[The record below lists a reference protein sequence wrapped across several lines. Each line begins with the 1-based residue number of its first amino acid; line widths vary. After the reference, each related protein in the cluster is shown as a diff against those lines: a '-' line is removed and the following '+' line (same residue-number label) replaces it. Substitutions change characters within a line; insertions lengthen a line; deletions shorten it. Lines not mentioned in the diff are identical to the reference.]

1 MATVRYNFTWLKI
14 FSLTHSPH
22 NASHVDVVHLYWVNP
37 INSLSNDLQAK
48 QNILPYSLDK
58 VLAFRKN
65 HLQQPVYQCW
75 CNQIGRSATVF
86 GQMSE
91 IQLGIG
97 NSAKKYFL
105 CVLCEIEKAP
115 VHWHKVGL
123 AIGPVWTCKVGSNI
137 YKHDR
142 PNTCIWCGP
151 AKQDQIFINMMID
164 DNIWL
169 KHYLELNEELSGP
182 VPAGMTSQTWQE

>member
-1 MATVRYNFTWLKI
+1 MFQKSFSIYMATVRYNFTWLKI

-37 INSLSNDLQAK
+37 INSLRNDLQAQ

-91 IQLGIG
+91 IQLLCKHG
-97 NSAKKYFL
+97 NWELGKGNK
-105 CVLCEIEKAP
+105 
-115 VHWHKVGL
+115 
-123 AIGPVWTCKVGSNI
+123 
-137 YKHDR
+137 
-142 PNTCIWCGP
+142 
-151 AKQDQIFINMMID
+151 IF
-164 DNIWL
+164 
-169 KHYLELNEELSGP
+169 S
-182 VPAGMTSQTWQE
+182 VCFV